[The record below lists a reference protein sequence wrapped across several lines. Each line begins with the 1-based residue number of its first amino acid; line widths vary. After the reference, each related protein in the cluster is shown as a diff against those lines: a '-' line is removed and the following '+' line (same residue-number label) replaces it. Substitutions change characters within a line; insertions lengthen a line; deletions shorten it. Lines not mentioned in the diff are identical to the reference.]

1 MKQFGGASSFDAY
14 AAPLP
19 TPPGGRGG
27 GVRER
32 YLIESPHLNHAIA
45 LTKSSLFARLPPL
58 AATLLLPASTDSF
71 TLLVFQSR

>member
-1 MKQFGGASSFDAY
+1 MKQFGGPSSFDAY

-32 YLIESPHLNHAIA
+32 YLIYLIYLIERPHIPHR
-45 LTKSSLFARLPPL
+45 KPSSKPCH
-58 AATLLLPASTDSF
+58 STNKI
-71 TLLVFQSR
+71 

>member
-1 MKQFGGASSFDAY
+1 MKQFGGSSSFDAY

-45 LTKSSLFARLPPL
+45 LTKSSLFA
-58 AATLLLPASTDSF
+58 
-71 TLLVFQSR
+71 